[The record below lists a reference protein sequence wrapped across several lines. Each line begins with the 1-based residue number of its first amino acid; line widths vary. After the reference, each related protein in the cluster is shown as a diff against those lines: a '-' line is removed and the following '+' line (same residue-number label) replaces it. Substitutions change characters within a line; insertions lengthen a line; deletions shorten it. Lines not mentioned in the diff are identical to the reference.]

1 MARIYKKP
9 FKPAYT
15 VVNAR
20 KLRKDS
26 TSAEDLLWSYLRNRQ
41 ISGLKFR
48 RQVPFGRYILDFF
61 CKERM
66 VAIELDGASH
76 TDQIKYDNNR
86 DEVLKA
92 ANIKTIR
99 ISNKEVIKDTEKLLE
114 RLQELLDE

>member
-1 MARIYKKP
+1 MPRIHKKP
-9 FKPAYT
+9 FKPVYT
-15 VVNAR
+15 VDNAR

-41 ISGLKFR
+41 IYGLKFR

-61 CKERM
+61 CRERM

-76 TDQIKYDNNR
+76 LDQVKYDKNR

-92 ANIKTIR
+92 ANVRTIR
-99 ISNKEVIKDTEKLLE
+99 IANEEVEENMDRFLEKLHG
-114 RLQELLDE
+114 LLSE